1 VVKIAPSILAAD
13 FVRLADEIARV
24 EAAGADLLHV
34 DVMDGHF
41 VPNLT
46 IGPPVIR
53 AIATVTRLPLDVH
66 LMVEQPDAL
75 LPAFIEAGS
84 AYLSVHVEACRH
96 LHRTIQTIK
105 DAGVHAS
112 VVLNPA
118 TPVHMLEEILPE
130 VDMVL
135 LMSVNPGFGGQQFLP
150 ATLGKI
156 RILKHYIESRHLRVA
171 IEVDGGVKPDNAR
184 HIREAGADI
193 LVAGTAIFGQ
203 PDYAQAIHA
212 LKE

>member
-1 VVKIAPSILAAD
+1 
-13 FVRLADEIARV
+13 
-24 EAAGADLLHV
+24 
-34 DVMDGHF
+34 
-41 VPNLT
+41 
-46 IGPPVIR
+46 
-53 AIATVTRLPLDVH
+53 
-66 LMVEQPDAL
+66 
-75 LPAFIEAGS
+75 
-84 AYLSVHVEACRH
+84 
-96 LHRTIQTIK
+96 
-105 DAGVHAS
+105 
-112 VVLNPA
+112 
-118 TPVHMLEEILPE
+118 MLEEILPE

-156 RILKHYIESRHLRVA
+156 RTLKHYIESRHLHVT